1 MQKKYSGLIDQICL
15 VASHKLEKSGLV
27 RKKMPQINPAKL
39 HCRLPLEFVSL

>member
-27 RKKMPQINPAKL
+27 RKKCPKL
-39 HCRLPLEFVSL
+39 IQQNYTVGCL